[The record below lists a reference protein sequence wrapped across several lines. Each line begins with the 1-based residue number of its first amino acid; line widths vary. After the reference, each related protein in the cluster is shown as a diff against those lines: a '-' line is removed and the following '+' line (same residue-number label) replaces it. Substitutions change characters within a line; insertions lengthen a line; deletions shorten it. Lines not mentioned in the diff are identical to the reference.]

1 MSALIRKCCGTCLLV
16 LLLAL
21 PGWVSAEQSMTF
33 GEYTVHYNAFTS
45 DLLQAEVAKRYG
57 ISRSKG
63 KGVINISVLKKTEAG
78 TVPVKAV
85 VSATA
90 ANLSAQLRTINL
102 REITEKDSVYYI
114 GEFAVNNEETLKFTL
129 QVTPEGG
136 KEPYTATFD
145 QQFFTE

>member
-1 MSALIRKCCGTCLLV
+1 MSPLIYRMRRLCIACWLML
-16 LLLAL
+16 L
-21 PGWVSAEQSMTF
+21 PGWVAAEQFMTF
-33 GEYTVHYNAFTS
+33 GDYTVHYNAFPS

-63 KGVINISVLKKTEAG
+63 KGILNISVLKKTEAG

-102 REITEKDSVYYI
+102 REIAEKDSVYYI

-129 QVTPEGG
+129 QVTPEDG
-136 KEPYTATFD
+136 KKPYTATFD

>member
-1 MSALIRKCCGTCLLV
+1 MRALIRKCCGANLLV
-16 LLLAL
+16 MLLAWA
-21 PGWVSAEQSMTF
+21 GAAAAEQSMTF
-33 GEYTVHYNAFTS
+33 GDYTVHYNAFAS

-57 ISRSKG
+57 ITRSKG
-63 KGVINISVLKKTEAG
+63 RGVLNVSVLKKTATG
-78 TVPVKAV
+78 TVPVKAA

-102 REITEKDSVYYI
+102 REITEKDSVYYL

-136 KEPYTATFD
+136 KEPYTATFE

>member
-1 MSALIRKCCGTCLLV
+1 MRALIRNWCGVNLLA

-21 PGWVSAEQSMTF
+21 PGGATAEQSMTF
-33 GEYTVHYNAFTS
+33 GNYTVHYNAFAS

-63 KGVINISVLKKTEAG
+63 KGVLNISVLKKTDTG
-78 TVPVKAV
+78 TVPVKAA

-102 REITEKDSVYYI
+102 REITERDSVYYI